1 MSENAITTTGTVLER
16 KGEILYSVELM
27 NGKAVLGHLSKPLT
41 VAETVFEPGET
52 LLLEFT
58 PYDFD
63 QARILAKH
71 S

>member
-1 MSENAITTTGTVLER
+1 MSENAITTTGTVIER
-16 KGEILYSVELM
+16 KGEIIYTVELM
-27 NGKAVLGHLSKPLT
+27 NGKIALCHLSKPLT
-41 VAETVFEPGET
+41 EAKTEFTPGEK

-71 S
+71 P